1 MTRLTRCARRR
12 SRKSFQE
19 RFECPIVKTQGS
31 AILTFLTAISLFLLP
46 RGNEHNISTESAATK
61 RSHQKREDET
71 IGRWY
76 RRYLGPDQLIHAHDQ
91 PAGRALISRQRGPIG
106 RDEVAC
112 PASLCA
118 RIPRK
123 HLDGRT
129 VDWHG
134 GRALP
139 NPRWREDR
147 TIRCPARDTMV
158 LTSGGKPIPKSNGH
172 SRLERRI
179 LIECRQKKGLQSG
192 TNRFILVE

>member
-1 MTRLTRCARRR
+1 MDFRGVHHFVEGHGEFSLIKLLRIPDCFRCDTQLRLG
-12 SRKSFQE
+12 QE
-19 RFECPIVKTQGS
+19 RG
-31 AILTFLTAISLFLLP
+31 
-46 RGNEHNISTESAATK
+46 G
-61 RSHQKREDET
+61 ET

-76 RRYLGPDQLIHAHDQ
+76 RRYLRPGRHNEQLTHAHDQ
-91 PAGRALISRQRGPIG
+91 PAVRALISRQRGPMG

-123 HLDGRT
+123 AFDERT

-147 TIRCPARDTMV
+147 TIRCRRGTRWCWHRAANQYQSLMDALPW
-158 LTSGGKPIPKSNGH
+158 SGAS
-172 SRLERRI
+172 S
-179 LIECRQKKGLQSG
+179 
-192 TNRFILVE
+192 